1 MSIKFI
7 ALVIFGGIVLSLGI
21 ALFHLVKGKD
31 AEESRKTAQALTFR
45 IGLSLA
51 LFILLFLAYVTGLF
65 HPGGIGTRMQ
75 LSHGNAITENKK

>member
-1 MSIKFI
+1 MSIKLI
-7 ALVIFGGIVLSLGI
+7 ALVIFGGIVISLGI

-51 LFILLFLAYVTGLF
+51 LFVLLFLAYASGLF
-65 HPGGIGTRMQ
+65 RPSGIGTRMQ
-75 LSHGNAITENKK
+75 LSHDNAISETKK